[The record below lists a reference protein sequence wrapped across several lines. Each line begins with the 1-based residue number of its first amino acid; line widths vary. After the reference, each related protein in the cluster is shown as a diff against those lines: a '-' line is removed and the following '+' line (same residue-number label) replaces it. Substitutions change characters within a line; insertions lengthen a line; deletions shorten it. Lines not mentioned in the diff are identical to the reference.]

1 MEFFRKPSTYIH
13 TYLLASRTFVTIL
26 FLVYIIHTYLL
37 FLNLSIDIGRP
48 VNNSKIMTVTS
59 IPHLPDFKL
68 LPYKL
73 PQTTTGTPPSSGS
86 NSNPNSSTPPIKI
99 LRTSSW
105 TYCGPLLDF
114 PLSTDGEADDSSL
127 PPSYHTWHRATIR
140 GEPLINL
147 LKPFLLFAHEFIKSN
162 GLKHYWI
169 TIRASLPTNDF
180 NTPRWH
186 VDDDFFDRGSAANLN
201 NSNSNHHVPH
211 TTTSYNYN
219 NSNSNP
225 KITRTQWKL
234 ATTLLG
240 PGTMFA
246 TNTTSARQTLKAV
259 KQAVKTSSP
268 SHTCT
273 SVICLGCANLAEC
286 VRKALADELKHVEV
300 VQSKDGECC
309 FFKVGD
315 GIGAVHSEPRMDGG
329 ERVFVNIVPGR
340 EEELREVMGKW
351 GMEEWPRAWCLGVPG
366 GFWEEEG

>member
-1 MEFFRKPSTYIH
+1 M
-13 TYLLASRTFVTIL
+13 TI
-26 FLVYIIHTYLL
+26 
-37 FLNLSIDIGRP
+37 
-48 VNNSKIMTVTS
+48 TS

-73 PQTTTGTPPSSGS
+73 PQITSTTTETPPSSS
-86 NSNPNSSTPPIKI
+86 PPPIKI

-114 PLSTDGEADDSSL
+114 PLSKNDDDDESDDSSL

-140 GEPLINL
+140 GEPLIKL

-201 NSNSNHHVPH
+201 NSNSNHHH
-211 TTTSYNYN
+211 TNHTSN
-219 NSNSNP
+219 NT